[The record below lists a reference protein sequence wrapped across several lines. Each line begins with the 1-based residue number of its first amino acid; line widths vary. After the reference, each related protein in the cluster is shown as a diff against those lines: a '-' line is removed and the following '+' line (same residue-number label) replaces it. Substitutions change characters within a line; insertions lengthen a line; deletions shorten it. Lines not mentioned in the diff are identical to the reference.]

1 MATKR
6 PNPSVH
12 PSRHAQVP
20 EEPRRKKQKPNNL
33 GRKSFKKAH
42 TVNDLKSQVRS
53 LRRLLEHSDD
63 LPPNIRI
70 EKERALRT
78 AQHELDEEQRA
89 KKRSDMIGRWHKIR
103 FLDRQKATKR
113 LKRAKKELQG
123 LESDKDEER
132 QEAEKKVQDAQVD
145 VDYAIYYPLDLPYK
159 PLFPTNKKNKDGT
172 SEPQNGSEEPED
184 ADDRKEA
191 ERQGDEEMWAKVKQ
205 CAEDGTLDAL
215 RNGKLMGEDHDE
227 SERPEGLASTMPSK
241 RKRQK
246 EKPEAGDLHGNRRE
260 RRAAQAAAK
269 EESDEESED
278 GFFE

>member
-20 EEPRRKKQKPNNL
+20 EEPRRKKQKPDNL
-33 GRKSFKKAH
+33 GKKSFKKAH

-53 LRRLLEHSDD
+53 LRRMLEHNDD
-63 LPPNIRI
+63 LPPNVRI

-103 FLDRQKATKR
+103 FFDRQKATKR

-123 LESDKDEER
+123 LESDKER
-132 QEAEKKVQDAQVD
+132 QKAEKKVQDAQVD

-172 SEPQNGSEEPED
+172 NETLNSSEEPED
-184 ADDRKEA
+184 ADDKKDA
-191 ERQGDEEMWAKVKQ
+191 ERQGDAEMWAKVKQ

-215 RNGKLMGEDHDE
+215 RNGKLTGEADDE
-227 SERPEGLASTMPSK
+227 SGKLEGPASTMPSK

-246 EKPEAGDLHGNRRE
+246 EKPETGDLHGNRRE

-269 EESDEESED
+269 EESDQDSED